1 MHFDLHE
8 RARTHS
14 HTYLVF
20 AYRQNPIATQT
31 LSQMQTN
38 AETVYLKVNACVS
51 MTLAHSIASNSTP
64 SGKKVQPKQKKQ
76 RKIREQLENMQ

>member
-1 MHFDLHE
+1 
-8 RARTHS
+8 
-14 HTYLVF
+14 
-20 AYRQNPIATQT
+20 
-31 LSQMQTN
+31 MQTN